1 MVCDP
6 LLSTCYPTD
15 TLCTLE
21 LTLDLPGRN
30 YLYPDNSDLEGA
42 LLAIRVGSVHLP
54 TDHDHFADAV
64 SHPKPLPAMLTF
76 ESRAVPLN
84 EWITLLP
91 EAQQLVGVNDISIYN
106 HPKPL
111 PLRATPTVSSIVDG
125 LHLPHRDVLPH
136 APTVYISGCSMNNG
150 NPLPGVGVGRCLR
163 ARFPNAKLI
172 GVDFSEEAG
181 GLIDSVFDDVLVIG
195 FAGCSTVQ
203 NHWDDVV
210 ELLRADPKAIYIPT
224 MVCFLFC
231 TLHAL
236 VVES

>member
-1 MVCDP
+1 M
-6 LLSTCYPTD
+6 T
-15 TLCTLE
+15 
-21 LTLDLPGRN
+21 GRN
-30 YLYPDNSDLEGA
+30 YLYPDNCELEGA

-64 SHPKPLPAMLTF
+64 SHPAPLPAMLNF
-76 ESRAVPLN
+76 EGRTVPLN
-84 EWITLLP
+84 EWVTLLP
-91 EAQQLVGVNDISIYN
+91 ETLRLIEVKDISAYN
-106 HPKPL
+106 QAKPQ

-125 LHLPHRDVLPH
+125 LQLPHRDVLPH
-136 APTVYISGCSMNNG
+136 APTVYISGCSLNNG
-150 NPLPGVGVGRCLR
+150 TPLPGVGVGRCLR

-210 ELLRADPKAIYIPT
+210 ELLRADRKAIYIPT
-224 MVCFLFC
+224 MVSHDTLFVRRLQRLS
-231 TLHAL
+231 TFSFT
-236 VVES
+236 ER